1 MELYLEIEPLR
12 EKTKYRNLQLSM
24 MNFFPQVKKRHPDLP
39 ILKSATKEMTGFD
52 KIITFAM
59 GITVNSSLDLSQKA
73 EK

>member
-1 MELYLEIEPLR
+1 
-12 EKTKYRNLQLSM
+12 M